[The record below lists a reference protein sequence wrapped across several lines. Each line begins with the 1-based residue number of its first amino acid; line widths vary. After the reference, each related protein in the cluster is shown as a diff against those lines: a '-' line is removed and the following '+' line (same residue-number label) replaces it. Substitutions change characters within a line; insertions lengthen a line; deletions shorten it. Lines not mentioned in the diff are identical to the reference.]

1 MLQNAEI
8 PVIVRWLLFLVGELA
23 WGFIW
28 ACCLDTEEGKWLA
41 RAHTWLTVVVGDGVA
56 LLLGLLVVPPLWI
69 GIVVLGFTLASV
81 GIIRRSLRQERQIDE
96 ALSGR

>member
-23 WGFIW
+23 WGFTW
-28 ACCLDTEEGKWLA
+28 ACCLDTEEGRWLA

-69 GIVVLGFTLASV
+69 GIVILGFSLASV
-81 GIIRRSLRQERQIDE
+81 GIIRRSLRHERRVDE